1 MASKA
6 GYVRFKPPY
15 ASLSPEM
22 VQLMVS
28 KGIGRNAWAVIIALS
43 SGIRSDRTL
52 DLKSAQRI
60 AESTGLSEKQIARGM
75 AELKAKNILAPVIRQ
90 SKDGTRRVDRS
101 CFGHVATYCFTK
113 EAWEFIEKGFS
124 ESIREVD

>member
-22 VQLMVS
+22 VQLLVS
-28 KGIGRNAWAVIIALS
+28 KGVGRNSWAVMVALS
-43 SGIRSDRTL
+43 SGIHSDRTL
-52 DLKSAQRI
+52 DLKPAQAI
-60 AESTGLSEKQIARGM
+60 ARSTGLSEKQVSRGM
-75 AELKAKNILAPVIRQ
+75 AELKAKNIIAPVIRK
-90 SKDGTRRVDRS
+90 SRDGTRRVDRS

-113 EAWEFIEKGFS
+113 EAWESIAGGFDKT
-124 ESIREVD
+124 V